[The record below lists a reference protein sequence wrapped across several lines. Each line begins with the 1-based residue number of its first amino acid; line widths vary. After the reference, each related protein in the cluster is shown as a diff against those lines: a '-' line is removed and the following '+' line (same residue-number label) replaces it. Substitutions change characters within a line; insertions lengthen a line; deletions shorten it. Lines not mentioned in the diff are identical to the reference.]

1 MGSKLTQAEGLVL
14 GVGAKLFTISGP
26 VLVYGIVASM
36 VCGGA
41 ISDWHDHTE
50 QILTDGEAA
59 FPAMADLSG
68 YLWKNASEAGMRAAD
83 LD

>member
-36 VCGGA
+36 VCGGLYR
-41 ISDWHDHTE
+41 IGTIIQSR
-50 QILTDGEAA
+50 
-59 FPAMADLSG
+59 F
-68 YLWKNASEAGMRAAD
+68 
-83 LD
+83 